1 MELAS
6 KYDPQAVESKW
17 YQYWLD
23 NKLFSSKPDGRQ
35 PYTIVIPPPNVTGVL
50 HMGHMLNNTIQD
62 ILVRR
67 ARMEGKN
74 ACWVPGTDH
83 ASIATE
89 AKVVNRLA
97 EQGIKKRDLTREQ
110 FLEHAWNWTNE
121 HGGIILKQLRRL
133 GASCDWDRTSFT
145 MDEKR
150 SESVLKVFVDLYKKG
165 LIYRGLRMVNWDPKA
180 QTVLST
186 EEVIYRDEKSHLFNL
201 RYYVADA
208 DTNPVVPTGCEG
220 EVLHQDADGR
230 YYAVVATTR
239 PETIMGDT
247 AMCINPKDPKNQW
260 LRGHKVIVP
269 LVGRVI
275 PVIED
280 RYVDIEFGTGCLKVT
295 PAHDVNDYALG
306 KTHNLETI
314 DIFNPDGT
322 ISEAAGMYVGM
333 DRMDVRKQIAEDL
346 KAAGLMEKIEDYDNK
361 VGYSERNQDTAV
373 EPRLCKQ
380 WFLSMKH
387 FADIALP
394 PVLEGKIKFHPTKYV
409 TTYRNWLEN
418 IQDWCI
424 SRQLWWGHRIPAYFL
439 PPAEGEEEK
448 YVVALTKEEALEE
461 ARKIEGYENITADQL
476 VHDEDALDTWFSSW
490 LWPISLFDGINNPG
504 NEEIKYYYPTS
515 DLVTGPD
522 IIFFWVARM
531 IMAGEEYMKDVPF
544 RNVYFTG
551 IVRDKLGRKMSKSLG
566 NSPDPIGLIEKYGAD
581 GVRMGMMLSAPAG
594 NDILFDES
602 LCEQG
607 RNFNNKIWNAFRL
620 VKGWQV
626 AEGEQP
632 EANAIAAKWFEAKLK
647 QTNAEV
653 NDLFSKYR
661 ISEALMAVYKLFWD
675 EFSSWYLEMVK
686 PAYGS
691 PIDATS
697 YNQTL
702 AFFETLLKMLH
713 PFMPF
718 ITEELWQHIY
728 DRNNGESIMRA
739 ELKLDAPTEEDNNIA
754 NAIESVKQIVG
765 GVRTVR
771 NQKNIPNKDA
781 LVLQVVGQNNFEA
794 YSSVITK
801 MANLS
806 AINVVAE
813 KDATAS
819 AFMVG
824 TDEFAVPLGDMID
837 VEAEIAKQEAQLK
850 HLEGFLAGVKKKLSN
865 EKFVAHA
872 PEAVVA
878 MERKKQSDSEEK
890 IAALKESL
898 AALRNK

>member
-23 NKLFSSKPDGRQ
+23 NKLFSSKPDGRE

-89 AKVVNRLA
+89 AKVVKRLA
-97 EQGIKKRDLTREQ
+97 EQGIKKHDLSREE
-110 FLEHAWNWTNE
+110 FLKHAWDWTHE

-133 GASCDWDRTSFT
+133 GASCDWDRTAFT

-150 SESVLKVFVDLYKKG
+150 SKSVIKVFVDLYNKG

-180 QTVLST
+180 QTALSN
-186 EEVIYRDEKSHLFNL
+186 EEVVYKDEQSKLYHLKYYVDGLAALDNEEALKADGNIIHKDEK
-201 RYYVADA
+201 
-208 DTNPVVPTGCEG
+208 G
-220 EVLHQDADGR
+220 

-260 LRGHKVIVP
+260 LKGKKVIVP
-269 LVGRVI
+269 LVNRVI

-280 RYVDIEFGTGCLKVT
+280 RYVDVEFGTGCLKVT
-295 PAHDVNDYALG
+295 PAHDTNDYMLG

-314 DIFNPDGT
+314 DIFNADGT
-322 ISEAAGMYVGM
+322 ISEQSPLYVGM
-333 DRMDVRKQIAEDL
+333 DRFECRKVITKDL
-346 KAAGLMEKIEDYDNK
+346 EAAGLMERVEDYNNK
-361 VGYSERNQDTAV
+361 VGYSERNPDTV
-373 EPRLCKQ
+373 IEPRLSLQ
-380 WFLSMKH
+380 WFLKMQH

-394 PVLEGKIKFHPTKYV
+394 PVMDGEMNFYPAKYK
-409 TTYRNWLEN
+409 TTYKNWLDN

-424 SRQLWWGHRIPAYFL
+424 SRQLWWGHRIPAYFYG
-439 PPAEGEEEK
+439 EGEDDF
-448 YVVALTKEEALEE
+448 VVAETAEEALKL
-461 ARKIEGYENITADQL
+461 AQQKSGKADMKLEDLKQ
-476 VHDEDALDTWFSSW
+476 DEDALDTWFSSW
-490 LWPISLFDGINNPG
+490 LWPISLFDGINNPD
-504 NEEIKYYYPTS
+504 NEEINYYYPTS

-531 IMAGEEYMKDVPF
+531 IMAGEEYMGKFPF
-544 RNVYFTG
+544 KNVYFTG

-566 NSPDPIGLIEKYGAD
+566 NSPDPIELIEKFGAD

-620 VKGWQV
+620 VKGWET
-626 AEGEQP
+626 ADIEQP
-632 EANAIAAKWFEAKLK
+632 EANKVAVKWFEAKLK
-647 QTNAEV
+647 EVNAEV
-653 NDLFSKYR
+653 NDLFKKYR
-661 ISEALMAVYKLFWD
+661 ISEALMAVYRLFWD

-686 PAYGS
+686 PEYQKPMDKASY
-691 PIDATS
+691 DAT
-697 YNQTL
+697 L
-702 AFFETLLKMLH
+702 RFFETLLKMLH

-718 ITEELWQHIY
+718 ITEELWQNIY
-728 DRNNGESIMRA
+728 ERKDGESIMSDKL
-739 ELKLDAPTEEDNNIA
+739 ELEAPTADEQALTANI
-754 NAIESVKQIVG
+754 ELLKQIIG
-765 GVRTVR
+765 GVRTIR
-771 NQKNIPNKDA
+771 NQKNISPREA
-781 LVLQVVGQNNFEA
+781 LKLQIVGANELEA
-794 YSSVITK
+794 YNCVLAK
-801 MANLS
+801 MANLDEI
-806 AINVVAE
+806 AVVNE
-813 KDATAS
+813 KDGTAS

-824 TDEFAVPLGDMID
+824 TTEYAVPLGDKID
-837 VEAEIAKQEAQLK
+837 VAAEIEKAEAQLK
-850 HLEGFLAGVKKKLSN
+850 HLEGFLAGINKKLSN
-865 EKFVAHA
+865 EKFVANA

-878 MERKKQSDSEEK
+878 LERKKKSDSEEK
-890 IAALKESL
+890 IAALKETIAEL
-898 AALRNK
+898 KK

>member
-6 KYDPQAVESKW
+6 KYDPKEVESKW

-35 PYTIVIPPPNVTGVL
+35 AYTVVIPPPNVTGVL

-89 AKVVNRLA
+89 AKVVKRLA
-97 EQGIKKRDLTREQ
+97 EQGIKKHDLTRDE
-110 FLEHAWNWTNE
+110 FLKHAWDWTNE

-133 GASCDWDRTSFT
+133 GASCDWDRTAFT

-150 SESVLKVFVDLYKKG
+150 SKSVIKVFVDLYNKG

-180 QTVLST
+180 LTALSN
-186 EEVIYRDEKSHLFNL
+186 EEVIYHDEQSKLYNL
-201 RYYVADA
+201 KYYVAPECDCSDVENA
-208 DTNPVVPTGCEG
+208 SEG
-220 EVLHQDADGR
+220 NVIHKDEKG

-260 LRGHKVIVP
+260 LKGKKVIVP
-269 LVGRVI
+269 LVNRVI

-295 PAHDVNDYALG
+295 PAHDTNDYMLG

-314 DIFNPDGT
+314 DIFNADAT
-322 ISEAAGMYVGM
+322 ISEASPLYVGM
-333 DRMDVRKQIAEDL
+333 DRLDCRKQIAKDL
-346 KAAGLMEKIEDYDNK
+346 EAAGLMERVEDYNNK
-361 VGYSERNQDTAV
+361 VGYSERNPDTAI
-373 EPRLCKQ
+373 EPRLSLQ
-380 WFLSMKH
+380 WFLRMQH

-394 PVLEGKIKFHPTKYV
+394 PVMNDELKFYPSKYKS
-409 TTYRNWLEN
+409 TYKNWLEN

-424 SRQLWWGHRIPAYFL
+424 SRQLWWGHRIPAYYYG
-439 PPAEGEEEK
+439 EGERDF
-448 YVVALTKEEALEE
+448 VVAETKEEALKLAKEKSGNNALE
-461 ARKIEGYENITADQL
+461 LTDLRQ
-476 VHDEDALDTWFSSW
+476 DEDALDTWFSSW
-490 LWPISLFDGINNPG
+490 LWPISLFDGINNPD
-504 NEEIKYYYPTS
+504 NEDINYYYPTA

-531 IMAGEEYMKDVPF
+531 IMAGYEYMGKMPF
-544 RNVYFTG
+544 KHVYFTG

-566 NSPDPIGLIEKYGAD
+566 NSPDPLMLIDRYGAD

-626 AEGEQP
+626 ADIEQP
-632 EANAIAAKWFEAKLK
+632 EACAIATRWFEAKLK
-647 QTNAEV
+647 QTNAELE
-653 NDLFSKYR
+653 DLFGKYR
-661 ISEALMAVYKLFWD
+661 ISEALMTVYRLFWD
-675 EFSSWYLEMVK
+675 EFSSWYLEMIK
-686 PAYGS
+686 PAYGQ
-691 PIDATS
+691 PIDRATF
-697 YNQTL
+697 NTTIR
-702 AFFETLLKMLH
+702 FFETLLKMLH

-728 DRNNGESIMRA
+728 DRKDGESIMRD
-739 ELKLDAPTEEDNNIA
+739 KLEVPAITDGEKSLIA
-754 NAIESVKQIVG
+754 DIENVKLLVSN
-765 GVRTVR
+765 VRMVR
-771 NQKNIPNKDA
+771 NQKNISPKDA
-781 LVLQVVGQNNFEA
+781 LVLQAVTANKYEA
-794 YSSVITK
+794 YNCVVCK
-801 MANLS
+801 MANIS
-806 AINVVAE
+806 SIDVVSE
-813 KDATAS
+813 KENTAV
-819 AFMVG
+819 AFMIG
-824 TDEFAVPLGDMID
+824 TDEFAIPLGDMID
-837 VEAEIAKQEAQLK
+837 VEAEIEKLEAQLK
-850 HLEGFLAGVKKKLSN
+850 HLEGFLAGVRKKLSN

-878 MERKKQSDSEEK
+878 LERKKESDSVEK
-890 IAALKESL
+890 IAAIKESL
-898 AALRNK
+898 AALKD